1 MAIHAILTNHVSIVA
16 RQDSHHVDALITLKE
31 CRCMMTNIVGCE
43 FSDLEIGL
51 PVTVIF
57 EEPSD
62 GSTLPKFTP

>member
-1 MAIHAILTNHVSIVA
+1 
-16 RQDSHHVDALITLKE
+16 
-31 CRCMMTNIVGCE
+31 MMTNIVGCE